1 MLTVRVPCHP
11 QLSMVS
17 SFTPGSG
24 YDPWALES
32 SYLSTPFG
40 GQSIALNA
48 LPAAWNSD
56 VRFLFFV
63 LFVCLFVCLFLF
75 CFSRLLDA
83 FNFIFNYYFIKSLPP
98 GRGVCGEQ

>member
-56 VRFLFFV
+56 VRFFG
-63 LFVCLFVCLFLF
+63 LFVCLFVCLFVFVLF
-75 CFSRLLDA
+75 FPSSRCIQLH
-83 FNFIFNYYFIKSLPP
+83 FYFIFYQVSAARK
-98 GRGVCGEQ
+98 RCMW

>member
-1 MLTVRVPCHP
+1 
-11 QLSMVS
+11 MVS

-56 VRFLFFV
+56 VRFCLFVFFV
-63 LFVCLFVCLFLF
+63 LFVCLFLF
-75 CFSRLLDA
+75 CFPVFSMHSTS
-83 FNFIFNYYFIKSLPP
+83 FFYIFFYQVSAARK
-98 GRGVCGEQ
+98 RCVR